1 MLSRVCILAF
11 VGVALV
17 AGGTHPSRA
26 ADTPGARMRA
36 RMVRV
41 IDGDSVVFRV
51 GGDELHVRLSEIDAP
66 ELSQPYGTASK
77 AALESLLGDRAVDIV
92 VVDVDRYDRSVVDI
106 YRGDVSLNHEMVRL
120 GHAWAYTRYAR
131 TVAIIDRESEARAA
145 RRGLWRLPSEDR
157 EPPWLWRKEGR
168 GTSQRNTQGKRSNAD
183 RSTRSSDP
191 PAFEVDCGTKH
202 YCREMTSCAE
212 ARAYLE
218 SCGLGT
224 IDGDRDGV
232 PCETLCAPR

>member
-1 MLSRVCILAF
+1 MISRACILTF

-17 AGGTHPSRA
+17 AGGACPSGS
-26 ADTPGARMRA
+26 ADEPGARLRA
-36 RMVRV
+36 RAVRI

-66 ELSQPYGTASK
+66 ELSQPYGTAAK

-106 YRGDVSLNHEMVRL
+106 YRGDVLLNHEMVRL

-131 TVAIIDRESEARAA
+131 TVAIIDREAEARAA
-145 RRGLWRLPSEDR
+145 QRGLWRLPSEDR

-168 GTSQRNTQGKRSNAD
+168 RTSQRDAQEKRSI
-183 RSTRSSDP
+183 STRSPRSGEA
-191 PAFEVDCGTKH
+191 PAFEIDCGTKR
-202 YCREMTSCAE
+202 YCSEMASCAE

-218 SCGLGT
+218 RCGLGT
-224 IDGDRDGV
+224 IDGDRDGI